1 MCQAR
6 GVKRSLLTLVTLLA
20 SASIPAASGCSTGA
34 VSGDAAADAAP
45 DRVRLAKPII
55 LDARCRIEIDTPALL
70 DSPHVAIDTPVTYNS
85 NPPASGPHYP
95 IWAAFQ
101 EYQAPVD
108 RRYYVHDLEHGAVVL
123 LHNCAAKDAG
133 ADCAANV
140 AGLRAAVASIPDDPL
155 CAGTEVRVRA
165 IITPD
170 PLLDVPLAVVAWG
183 WTYKADCLDQPSL
196 NAFVNAHYGQGTE
209 ALCANGQPQF

>member
-6 GVKRSLLTLVTLLA
+6 GVKRVLLTLITLLA
-20 SASIPAASGCSTGA
+20 PTAIFAASGCSTGA
-34 VSGDAAADAAP
+34 TSADAAADAAP

-55 LDARCRIEIDTPALL
+55 IDAKCHIEIDTPALL
-70 DSPHVAIDTPVTYNS
+70 DSPHVAIDTPVAYNS

-101 EYQAPVD
+101 EYQTPVD

-123 LHNCAAKDAG
+123 LYNCAAKDAG
-133 ADCAANV
+133 SDCAANV
-140 AGLRAAVASIPDDPL
+140 AGLRAAVASIPNDPL

-196 NAFVNAHYGQGTE
+196 NAFTNAHYGQGTE
-209 ALCANGQPQF
+209 AVCANGQPQF

>member
-1 MCQAR
+1 
-6 GVKRSLLTLVTLLA
+6 VKRPLLTLVTLLLP
-20 SASIPAASGCSTGA
+20 ASILAASGCSTGA
-34 VSGDAAADAAP
+34 TSADAAADAAP

-55 LDARCRIEIDTPALL
+55 IDARCRIEIDTPALL

-108 RRYYVHDLEHGAVVL
+108 RRYYVHDLEHGAGVL

-140 AGLRAAVASIPDDPL
+140 AGLRAAVASIPNDPL
-155 CAGTEVRVRA
+155 CADTEVRVRA

-170 PLLDVPLAVVAWG
+170 PLLDVPLAVAAWG

-209 ALCANGQPQF
+209 AVCANGQPQF